1 MDSLQR
7 ISDPV
12 CEIHPFSLGT
22 RATLIRPLPTSFQ
35 PPKYPTSLIKALW
48 ARQLKGT
55 VPCSSF
61 GNCLYIF
68 ILHQSARGR
77 ILGYRKLFLNKG
89 SPRACPVRLPTRII
103 RSQALHS
110 HRAAPPPPQSMRGP
124 GACADRAVA
133 PRGLTGRGTCGKRE
147 RGSPSAAI
155 ATSYCR
161 AESVSQY

>member
-35 PPKYPTSLIKALW
+35 PPKYPTSLLKALW
-48 ARQLKGT
+48 ACQLKGT

-68 ILHQSARGR
+68 ILHQSARGQ
-77 ILGYRKLFLNKG
+77 IPGYRKLFLNKG
-89 SPRACPVRLPTRII
+89 SPRAWPVRLPTGIL
-103 RSQALHS
+103 RSQALHTPGRPTPATE
-110 HRAAPPPPQSMRGP
+110 HARARSMRRQSGSSARTH
-124 GACADRAVA
+124 GARHLWEA
-133 PRGLTGRGTCGKRE
+133 E